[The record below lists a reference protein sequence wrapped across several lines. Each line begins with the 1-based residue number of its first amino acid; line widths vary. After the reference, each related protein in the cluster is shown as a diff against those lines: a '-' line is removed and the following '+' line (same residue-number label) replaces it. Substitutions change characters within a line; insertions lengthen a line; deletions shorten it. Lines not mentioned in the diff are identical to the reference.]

1 MDESVR
7 LSANAEAT
15 YAELSDEFTV
25 DYSVTDPE
33 FIERFTNFV
42 FDEVANEAKLD
53 DTLHYLGWLATLL
66 GCQGAEE
73 YRAVLKAALH
83 NGVTPVQAKEL
94 LYQANAYLGMGRTS
108 SFFRITNAVFVEEG
122 IELPLPSQATT
133 APDKAS
139 RLAAGEEA
147 QVAIF
152 GEGMRGY
159 AERGNP
165 DYAVI
170 NEWLVDDCFGNWYTR
185 GGLDLR
191 QREIAT
197 FCILV
202 AQGGCDAQARAHA
215 AGNRTVGNPKELMV
229 RIVLNNLPYI
239 GYPRTLN
246 ALAALDAG
254 YAPAGE

>member
-1 MDESVR
+1 MDRSVQ
-7 LSANAEAT
+7 LTEEAT
-15 YAELSDEFTV
+15 QTYKQLSDEFTC

-42 FDEVANEAKLD
+42 FDEVKNEVQLD

-83 NGVTPVQAKEL
+83 NGISPVQAKEL

-108 SFFRITNAVFVEEG
+108 AFFRITNAVFFEEG
-122 IELPLPSQATT
+122 IELPLPAQATT
-133 APDKAS
+133 SPDKAS
-139 RLAAGEEA
+139 RLSAGEEA

-152 GEGMRGY
+152 GESMRGF
-159 AERGNP
+159 AQRGNP
-165 DYAVI
+165 DYAVV

-185 GGLDLR
+185 GGLDLQ

-215 AGNRTVGNPKELMV
+215 AGNCSAGNPKELLV

-254 YAPAGE
+254 YSAAE